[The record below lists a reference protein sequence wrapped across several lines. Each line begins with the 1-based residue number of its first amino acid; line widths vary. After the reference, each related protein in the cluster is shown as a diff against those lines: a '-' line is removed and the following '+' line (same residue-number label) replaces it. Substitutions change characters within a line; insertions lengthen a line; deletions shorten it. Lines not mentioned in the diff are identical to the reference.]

1 MYQPHHFDPLL
12 IQNSSK
18 RKGVW
23 RERIGKCFQK
33 RNSCQS
39 RNFFFAKTKHLQKCK
54 DQSKTE
60 VGDNLLAKYR
70 VHGSTV
76 EESDQIIKGN
86 SFHQLVNILA
96 YTNPEQ
102 IYGQCTYVMCFV
114 GSNHDWFLFF
124 LMFFNV
130 WFDYYTN
137 QQNSLYFNH
146 K

>member
-1 MYQPHHFDPLL
+1 M
-12 IQNSSK
+12 
-18 RKGVW
+18 
-23 RERIGKCFQK
+23 GKCFQK

-60 VGDNLLAKYR
+60 VGDNLLAKYI

-96 YTNPEQ
+96 
-102 IYGQCTYVMCFV
+102 
-114 GSNHDWFLFF
+114 
-124 LMFFNV
+124 
-130 WFDYYTN
+130 
-137 QQNSLYFNH
+137 
-146 K
+146 

>member
-1 MYQPHHFDPLL
+1 MVLCISHTISILFSYKIHPNEKGSEEKELV
-12 IQNSSK
+12 NVSK
-18 RKGVW
+18 K
-23 RERIGKCFQK
+23 E
-33 RNSCQS
+33 SCQS

-96 YTNPEQ
+96 
-102 IYGQCTYVMCFV
+102 
-114 GSNHDWFLFF
+114 
-124 LMFFNV
+124 
-130 WFDYYTN
+130 
-137 QQNSLYFNH
+137 
-146 K
+146 

>member
-1 MYQPHHFDPLL
+1 MAEFPPVKTQTTNISFIYYKAGRVYLKIPMVLCISHTISILFSYKIHPNEKGSEQKELV
-12 IQNSSK
+12 NVSK
-18 RKGVW
+18 
-23 RERIGKCFQK
+23 K

-39 RNFFFAKTKHLQKCK
+39 RNFFLAKTKHLQKCK

-96 YTNPEQ
+96 
-102 IYGQCTYVMCFV
+102 
-114 GSNHDWFLFF
+114 
-124 LMFFNV
+124 
-130 WFDYYTN
+130 
-137 QQNSLYFNH
+137 
-146 K
+146 